1 MPRKLSVEQLE
12 GRSLCAGVTTLPNGD
27 IQVDGSEAADL
38 IQISRVDG
46 DTIKVRIGGTIQNV
60 DHIAGAQIIVNG
72 LGGNDY
78 ITLSNVTLASIIDG
92 GDGDDYIAGGM
103 GNDTIHGGAGNDRI
117 NGGAG
122 DDVLYGDAG
131 ADALDGGTGSDAAY
145 KDADDIFVDAE
156 FVF

>member
-1 MPRKLSVEQLE
+1 MKRKLLVERLE

-46 DTIKVRIGGTIQNV
+46 DTIRVRIGGTFTNV
-60 DHIAGAQIIVNG
+60 DHAAGAQIIVNG
-72 LGGNDY
+72 LGGDDY
-78 ITLSNVTLASIIDG
+78 ITLSNVTLASMIDA
-92 GDGDDYIAGGM
+92 GDGNDYVSGGM

-131 ADALDGGTGSDAAY
+131 ADQLSGGAGSDAAY
-145 KDADDIFVDAE
+145 KDADDIFADAE